1 MIETQDDRPAAVTS
15 DQQSTAADVV
25 GGVDVVKAEEMVGV
39 VTAEEAEGLK
49 QGIRVDYAK
58 EDTPART
65 DLSAADVGRIVHS
78 PDFNEFFQKTTK
90 LVERVL
96 GEADVYDVMTD
107 YSGAA
112 HEDDISEEVE
122 KMKKVDIYH
131 DNGLCT
137 NRPITDIRT
146 SPKFNELFLASYG
159 AADNMSITDPDGCV
173 LVWSL
178 PMTQRPEYTFTCQSA
193 VCTAMFDKF
202 TPNIIVGGIY
212 TGSLVLW
219 DTRAG
224 RKPVQRTPLS
234 SKSHSHP
241 VYSLE
246 IVGTQHAHNVIS
258 VCTDGRLCVW
268 SLSMLVHPSE
278 SISLKRSNKELSV
291 GCVAV
296 AEGESNA
303 VYGGAED
310 GSLFQAHVHGSRVGV
325 TAIYSSHQGPITSTH
340 FHPASDTSA
349 VSFADLL
356 LSSSMDWSINLW
368 SPRSYQKPLWTFDA
382 SEDYVYDVK
391 WHPNHPAVFASANG
405 EGFIDL
411 WNLNN
416 DWESPVYRVETGG
429 RAVNRLCW
437 SEDGRR
443 LMSGDGEGNLSVWAA
458 SHDVITTHNRDRT
471 QRREGEGDHR

>member
-1 MIETQDDRPAAVTS
+1 MHMCA
-15 DQQSTAADVV
+15 
-25 GGVDVVKAEEMVGV
+25 
-39 VTAEEAEGLK
+39 
-49 QGIRVDYAK
+49 
-58 EDTPART
+58 
-65 DLSAADVGRIVHS
+65 
-78 PDFNEFFQKTTK
+78 F
-90 LVERVL
+90 
-96 GEADVYDVMTD
+96 
-107 YSGAA
+107 A
-112 HEDDISEEVE
+112 HVSQ
-122 KMKKVDIYH
+122 Y
-131 DNGLCT
+131 
-137 NRPITDIRT
+137 
-146 SPKFNELFLASYG
+146 NELFLASYG
-159 AADNMSITDPDGCV
+159 TADSMSVTDPDGCV

-202 TPNIIVGGIY
+202 TPNIIVGGTY

-219 DTRAG
+219 DMRAG

-241 VYSLE
+241 VYSMEL
-246 IVGTQHAHNVIS
+246 VGTQHAHNLVS

-278 SISLKRSNKELSV
+278 SIALKRSNRDLSV

-296 AEGESNA
+296 RDEETNTLF
-303 VYGGAED
+303 GGAED

-325 TAIYSSHQGPITSTH
+325 TAVYTGHHGPITATH
-340 FHPASDTSA
+340 FHPSSETSA

-368 SPRSYQKPLWTFDA
+368 NPRSYQKPLWTFEA

-405 EGFIDL
+405 EGFLDL

-416 DWESPVYRVETGG
+416 DWESPSYRVETGG
-429 RAVNRLCW
+429 GVANRLCW

-443 LMSGDGEGNLSVWAA
+443 LMTGDGDGKIILWAA
-458 SHDVITTHNRDRT
+458 SHDVVQPRVDEWTKLEEKVENLKPDSAS
-471 QRREGEGDHR
+471 QNA